1 MTLKYYSMLQKG
13 IKAFYYLHYRQA
25 STFKKKI
32 QIKKPYSSSSDTLAR
47 RDTVSLPQ
55 MTKPFIS
62 AVPMKMSSQGDLRCG
77 WTRGQKNQGKGQSIC
92 MWAGHPGLS
101 LPAAL

>member
-1 MTLKYYSMLQKG
+1 MTLKYYSMLQKD

-55 MTKPFIS
+55 MTKPFIKS
-62 AVPMKMSSQGDLRCG
+62 CVHEDVFTGRSQ
-77 WTRGQKNQGKGQSIC
+77 
-92 MWAGHPGLS
+92 MWLDT
-101 LPAAL
+101 